1 MAIKYQTNR
10 SLWIFMIS
18 NYVPER
24 CGLIDKW
31 HIVMKLVGMEFVDCR
46 KYDDNEATFRRNN

>member
-24 CGLIDKW
+24 CGIIDKW
-31 HIVMKLVGMEFVDCR
+31 HIVMQLDGMVIEFVDCR
-46 KYDDNEATFRRNN
+46 KYMR